1 MYAPVMRTIGLTMSV
16 ALLAACG
23 GDSTSPG
30 VDAPAAVDAPSGD
43 WVVLLSQDWTL
54 PAGTE
59 NMVNASRTLD
69 QDVYVRAIRPLAP
82 AGTHHTLLGLTTGSG
97 GGPGT
102 SPDGLLYASGVGTD
116 ALMMPAGVGLRL
128 EAGKQLTLQLHL
140 YNTGDAP
147 LSGTSGVEVLLTTA
161 DQITDLAE
169 IELAGPL
176 GLTIP
181 PGVHTISGTCTATS
195 PQTVFAIFPHMHQ
208 LGTHFRAE
216 ARTAAGAVTI
226 HDDSYRFDEQRISPI
241 TPLALAPGDTI
252 TTECTWDNTTGATVN
267 FGTSSDT
274 EMCFSILFRYPATG
288 GGYCGG

>member
-1 MYAPVMRTIGLTMSV
+1 MRKLGFAMVVT
-16 ALLAACG
+16 LLAACG
-23 GDSTSPG
+23 GESSSPAI
-30 VDAPAAVDAPSGD
+30 DAAVAVDALPRD
-43 WVVLLSQDWTL
+43 WVVLIAQDWTL

-59 NMVNASRTLD
+59 NMVSSSRILD
-69 QDVYVRAIRPLAP
+69 QDLYVRAIRPLAP
-82 AGTHHTLLGLTTGSG
+82 AGTHHTLLGLATGSG

-102 SPDGLLYASGVGTD
+102 SPDGLIYASGVGTD
-116 ALMMPAGVGLRL
+116 ALMMPPGVGLRL

-147 LSGTSGVEVLLTTA
+147 LSGTSGIEVLLTTA
-161 DQITDLAE
+161 DQIADLAE

-226 HDDSYRFDEQRISPI
+226 HDDRYSFDEQRISPI
-241 TPLALAPGDTI
+241 TPLPLAPGDTI
-252 TTECTWDNTTGATVN
+252 TTDCTWDNTTGATVT
-267 FGTSSDT
+267 FGTSSDA

-288 GGYCGG
+288 GGYCGA